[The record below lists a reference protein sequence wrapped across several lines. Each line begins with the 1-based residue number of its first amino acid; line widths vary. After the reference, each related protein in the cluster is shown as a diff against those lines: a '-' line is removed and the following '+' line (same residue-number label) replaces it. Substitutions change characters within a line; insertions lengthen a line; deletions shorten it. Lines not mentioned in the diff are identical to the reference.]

1 MESATMLMDETRPR
15 TIAGNRVTA
24 HTGSLYPIIQA
35 PMTWIA
41 RSPLVTAVS
50 AAGGFGLLENSSRD
64 LSVTQREFA
73 AIRAATNQPFGV
85 NLPVRFLKVD
95 ESEESA
101 IIDWLLANGV
111 HFVTTSAGD
120 PTRYARRLKD
130 AGVIVYHAVPTL
142 KGALKALDAGCDGLI
157 VEGAESAGMRGE
169 EEVHSFV
176 LLQAVREKVDAPIV
190 AAGGIVDGRGM
201 AAAFA
206 LGADGVA
213 MGTRFVSSL
222 ESPVH
227 PAYKEAIVAAGA
239 AGTILTPRPPRANS
253 RSLRTPHA
261 LELKAKGEARGP
273 ISSIIE
279 TLYVGGDVDNSAG
292 AAGETAGLIHEI
304 KPVAEIVEGTM
315 RGFWREIDRLAAL
328 R

>member
-1 MESATMLMDETRPR
+1 
-15 TIAGNRVTA
+15 
-24 HTGSLYPIIQA
+24 
-35 PMTWIA
+35 MTWIA
-41 RSPLVTAVS
+41 RAPLVSAVS

-64 LSVTQREFA
+64 LTITRREFA
-73 AIRAATNQPFGV
+73 AIKAATNQPFGV

-95 ESEESA
+95 EGEESA
-101 IIDWLLANGV
+101 IIDWLLEAGV

-142 KGALKALDAGCDGLI
+142 KGAMKAIDAGCDGLI
-157 VEGAESAGMRGE
+157 VEGYESAGIRGE
-169 EEVHSFV
+169 DEVHSMV
-176 LLQAVREKVDAPIV
+176 LLQAVREKIDAPIV

-206 LGADGVA
+206 LGAEGVA

-227 PAYKEAIVAAGA
+227 QNYKDAIVAAGPS
-239 AGTILTPRPPRANS
+239 GTILTPRPPRAFG
-253 RSLRTPHA
+253 RSLRSPHTE
-261 LELKAKGEARGP
+261 ELRATGSDRGP
-273 ISSIIE
+273 ISNVIDS
-279 TLYVGGDVDNSAG
+279 LYVGGDVVNSSG
-292 AAGETAGLIHEI
+292 AAGESAGLIHEV
-304 KPVAEIVEGTM
+304 KTVGDIVEGTM
-315 RGFWREIDRLAAL
+315 RGFWLEIDRLAAL